1 MFTPIQND
9 HKTQGV
15 IIARLWLQSYHSKL
29 STSGEYL
36 FLSLKE
42 ILIINNYD
50 PTISNNIISNADIHH
65 GNQLLNMVEPSFKS
79 KNVTWILS
87 KISFSA
93 TCNFIPKVFH

>member
-29 STSGEYL
+29 STSGEYW

-42 ILIINNYD
+42 ICFLIHNKQIWPY
-50 PTISNNIISNADIHH
+50 H
-65 GNQLLNMVEPSFKS
+65 
-79 KNVTWILS
+79 
-87 KISFSA
+87 
-93 TCNFIPKVFH
+93 